1 VLALLPVLRE
11 TLAKPNLDVNSGVLL
26 KRYLEL
32 PAKLQKDPGL
42 LERAM
47 LYLRVTG
54 EVHI

>member
-1 VLALLPVLRE
+1 MKKMKMMKIEANVLF
-11 TLAKPNLDVNSGVLL
+11 DGMCSDDH
-26 KRYLEL
+26 RYREL
-32 PAKLQKDPGL
+32 PAKLQRDPGL

>member
-1 VLALLPVLRE
+1 MA
-11 TLAKPNLDVNSGVLL
+11 ASFFVLL
-26 KRYLEL
+26 KCAANDHRYREL